1 MANIT
6 TASNRIE
13 QLINESE
20 QKKVIDEL
28 ADQIKTSAGDSF
40 YTEILCSNILKLV
53 KEIEEIVRAERI
65 KDPANAPVA
74 YNEEMI

>member
-40 YTEILCSNILKLV
+40 YTETPWVLCSNILKL
-53 KEIEEIVRAERI
+53 KFS
-65 KDPANAPVA
+65 
-74 YNEEMI
+74 